1 MLNLEE
7 LGYNLLLF
15 LFLLFFQLLNFY
27 NLFWF

>member
-15 LFLLFFQLLNFY
+15 LFLLFLQLLKFY